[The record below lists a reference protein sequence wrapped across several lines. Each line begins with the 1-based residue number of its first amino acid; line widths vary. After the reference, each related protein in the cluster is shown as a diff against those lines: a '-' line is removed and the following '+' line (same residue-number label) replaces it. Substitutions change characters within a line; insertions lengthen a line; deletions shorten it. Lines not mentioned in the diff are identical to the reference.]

1 MKVCLAI
8 ILFLL
13 TLEGINTSVA
23 IANEFSGYMTV
34 EGRLF
39 FNDPRFPGQSRNNV
53 SFAIQPEYYHEW
65 ENGSSFIFV
74 PFVRL
79 DSADSRRSHF
89 DVREMN
95 YLWLG
100 DPWELRVGIGKV
112 FWGVTE
118 FVHLVDII
126 NQTDLVEDPDGEEK
140 LGQPMV
146 NLTLPKD
153 WGTIEMF
160 LLPYFRERTFPGT
173 DGRLRSALVV
183 NTDKAAYESGAEE
196 GHLDIALRYSHSIG
210 NWDFGIYNFNGTGRE
225 PTMRL
230 ALDENGLPVLI
241 PTYEQINQTGV
252 DVQTVAGEWLWKLE
266 GLYRSGQGKDFFA
279 STGGFEYTFVGIAD
293 TSMDLDVIG
302 ELAYDDRGDEAT
314 TPFENDAMFALRL
327 AVNDASS
334 SEVLMGLIQDLD
346 SSSRTFSIEGSRR
359 FGDRWLLSIESRVFL
374 DQSEGDVLYSMR
386 DDDYFQLKLAYY
398 F

>member
-126 NQTDLVEDPDGEEK
+126 NQTDLVENPDGEEK

-266 GLYRSGQGKDFFA
+266 ALYRSGQGKDFFA

-346 SSSRTFSIEGSRR
+346 RSSRTFSIEGSRR

>member
-23 IANEFSGYMTV
+23 IPNEFSGYMTV

-74 PFVRL
+74 PFARL

-266 GLYRSGQGKDFFA
+266 ALYRSGQGKDFFA

-302 ELAYDDRGDEAT
+302 ELAYDDRGAEAT

-334 SEVLMGLIQDLD
+334 SEVLMGFIQDLD
-346 SSSRTFSIEGSRR
+346 SSSRSFSIEGSRR

-374 DQSEGDVLYSMR
+374 DQSESDVLYSMR

>member
-13 TLEGINTSVA
+13 TLEGINASVA

-74 PFVRL
+74 PFARL

-266 GLYRSGQGKDFFA
+266 ALYRSGQGKDFFA

-302 ELAYDDRGDEAT
+302 ELAYDDRGAEAT

-334 SEVLMGLIQDLD
+334 SEVLMGFIQDLD
-346 SSSRTFSIEGSRR
+346 SSSRSFSIEGSRR

-374 DQSEGDVLYSMR
+374 DQSEGDVLYSIR